1 MESNGHQR
9 GAASKF
15 RSVIATLTA
24 FAIVI
29 ATTAGPAHAQ
39 ERNPTG
45 RRAVKRAESR
55 DQWYADG
62 QRAVEEAKQLRA
74 NRGPARNIILFVGDG
89 MGISTVTAARI
100 LEGQLRGESGEEN
113 SLSFERLPFVAL
125 SKTYSV
131 NQQTADSAPTMTAIV
146 TGVKT
151 DDGVISVD
159 QDVVS
164 GDHTTVKGNELP
176 TFLELAEQA
185 GLSTGV
191 VSTARITHAT
201 PAACYAHSP
210 DRDWEGDADLPVLA
224 QEDGFPDIA
233 RQLVEFTHGNGLD
246 VVLGGGRSKF
256 LPRATADPEDASQ
269 TGERKDGRNLIN
281 EWLQQRPR
289 SAYVWNKSQ
298 FDAVETARTDRLLGL
313 FERSHME
320 YEHDRP
326 KDAGGEPSL
335 SEMTSKAIDLLAK
348 NRKGYFLMVEGGRI
362 DHAHHAGNAYRALT
376 DTIELS
382 KAVKVALAKTDP
394 RDTLIIVTADHS
406 HVFTMAGYPTRGND
420 ILGLVRSN
428 DKLGNPSDEFEKDKL
443 GRPYTT
449 LGYANGP
456 GYTGPSREQTEG
468 SKRYPHTG
476 NGYSGVT
483 RGRPDLSAVPTK
495 DPDYLQE
502 AAIPF
507 ASETHGGEDVAIYAS
522 GPGAYLFH
530 GAQEQNVIFHVMV
543 EAMKLPRKN
552 PSRITTH
559 SRMNQKK

>member
-1 MESNGHQR
+1 MKMKFKRVAIALVLCAFNLQMLTSNARMQGQ
-9 GAASKF
+9 
-15 RSVIATLTA
+15 
-24 FAIVI
+24 
-29 ATTAGPAHAQ
+29 PANH
-39 ERNPTG
+39 
-45 RRAVKRAESR
+45 RRPVKRAESR

-62 QRAVEEAKQLRA
+62 QRAVEAAKQLKA
-74 NRGPARNIILFVGDG
+74 NRGQARNVILFVGDG
-89 MGISTVTAARI
+89 MGVSTVTAARI

-131 NQQTADSAPTMTAIV
+131 NQQTSDSAPTMTAII

-201 PAACYAHSP
+201 PAACYSHSP
-210 DRDWEGDADLPVLA
+210 ERDWECDANLSAAA
-224 QEDGFPDIA
+224 QGDGFPDIA
-233 RQLVEFTHGNGLD
+233 RQLVEFPHGNGLE
-246 VVLGGGRSKF
+246 VVLGGGRGKF
-256 LPRATADPEDASQ
+256 LPRNTADPEDAGQ
-269 TGERKDGRNLIN
+269 TGERKDGRNLVN

-289 SAYVWNKSQ
+289 SAYAWNKNQ

-335 SEMTSKAIDLLAK
+335 GEMTSKAIDLLAK

-376 DTIELS
+376 ETIELA
-382 KAVKVALAKTDP
+382 KAVSVALAKTDS
-394 RDTLIIVTADHS
+394 RETLIIVTADHS

-428 DKLGNPSDEFEKDKL
+428 DNRGNPSDDYVKDKL

-456 GYTGPSREQTEG
+456 GYPGPSQEQIEG
-468 SKRYPHTG
+468 PKRHPHPG
-476 NGYSGVT
+476 NGYAGISN
-483 RGRPDLSAVPTK
+483 GRPDLSTILTM

-502 AAIPF
+502 SAIPF
-507 ASETHGGEDVAIYAS
+507 ASETHGGEDVVIYAS

-530 GAQEQNVIFHVMV
+530 GVQEQNMVFHVMV
-543 EAMKLPRKN
+543 DAMKLPRKN
-552 PSRITTH
+552 PSRIN
-559 SRMNQKK
+559 SRPQTNQKK